1 MVCGSVPMSPGVSEN
16 PPLSPIPKPG
26 QLPRRVVLNYAAEE
40 SFAPMSRAILAKL
53 GYTIVTP
60 EEFDTIAERL
70 DCDRPDL
77 RIVDERTLPDVPEN
91 GDYSVPIIVLTGR
104 YGVTG
109 ADQRI
114 AGAVKRPAGLHELY
128 RLMQQV
134 LEDRPRTAPRVATHL
149 SATVH
154 SGEREWTVAV
164 LSLSENGCLIR
175 SSETLLLGSSV
186 RLDFEL
192 PDAGPL
198 ELDAETGYQLV
209 PDVGLIFHASSPE
222 DRKAV
227 SRYVD
232 AALLEFDSKSQSAP

>member
-1 MVCGSVPMSPGVSEN
+1 MVCGSMPMSPKMAKN
-16 PPLSPIPKPG
+16 PPLSPTP
-26 QLPRRVVLNYAAEE
+26 LPRRVVLTYATDE
-40 SFAPMSRAILAKL
+40 SFAPMSRTILAKL
-53 GYTIVTP
+53 GYTILTP
-60 EEFDTIAERL
+60 EEFENSAEEMDR
-70 DCDRPDL
+70 DRPDL
-77 RIVDERTLPDVPEN
+77 RIVDERNLPEVPED
-91 GDYSVPIIVLTGR
+91 GGCSVPIIVLTGR

-128 RLMQQV
+128 RLMQQI
-134 LEDRPRTAPRVATHL
+134 LEDTPRTAPRVATHL

-186 RLDFEL
+186 RLGFEL
-192 PDAGPL
+192 PDTGPL
-198 ELDAETGYQLV
+198 EFAAETGYQLV
-209 PDVGLIFHASSPE
+209 PDVGLIFHAASPANRE
-222 DRKAV
+222 AV

-232 AALLEFDSKSQSAP
+232 AALLRFDPEVRPDL

>member
-1 MVCGSVPMSPGVSEN
+1 MSPEVSEN
-16 PPLSPIPKPG
+16 LPTSPIEVPDL
-26 QLPRRVVLNYAAEE
+26 LPRRVVLAYTTEE

-53 GYTIVTP
+53 GYTILTP
-60 EEFDTIAERL
+60 EEFENIAEPSDR
-70 DCDRPDL
+70 DRPDL
-77 RIVDERTLPDVPEN
+77 RIVDERSLPEVPED
-91 GDYSVPIIVLTGR
+91 GDGSVPIIVLTGR

-109 ADQRI
+109 ADPRI
-114 AGAVKRPAGLHELY
+114 AGAVKRPAGIHELY
-128 RLMQQV
+128 RLMQQI

-186 RLDFEL
+186 RLGFEL

-198 ELDAETGYQLV
+198 EFEAETGYQLV
-209 PDVGLIFHASSPE
+209 PDVGLIFHAASPA
-222 DRKAV
+222 DREAV

-232 AALLEFDSKSQSAP
+232 AALLGFAPEARPDP

>member
-1 MVCGSVPMSPGVSEN
+1 MPMSPVVSGN
-16 PPLSPIPKPG
+16 PPLSPTPLPDP
-26 QLPRRVVLNYAAEE
+26 LPRRVVLNYATEE

-60 EEFDTIAERL
+60 EEFEIIAEQL

-77 RIVDERTLPDVPEN
+77 RIVDERTLPEVPEE
-91 GDYSVPIIVLTGR
+91 GDCSAPIIVLTGR

-109 ADQRI
+109 ADPRI

-128 RLMQQV
+128 RLMQQI
-134 LEDRPRTAPRVATHL
+134 LEDRPRAAPRVATHF

-154 SGEREWTVAV
+154 SGERAWTVAV

-198 ELDAETGYQLV
+198 EFAAETGYQLV
-209 PDVGLIFHASSPE
+209 PDVGLIFHAASAAN
-222 DRKAV
+222 RKAV

-232 AALLEFDSKSQSAP
+232 AALLAFDPEVQSAR